1 MTQALG
7 KVTKLFVKVG
17 DVQCLVTFIIVDTN
31 NYDLLLGLDVLIK
44 MGVMVDV
51 EKSAIQIRQGPKN
64 NIQVLPLNM
73 VNMLQMVIEGNHV
86 EDEERWNE
94 TLELWGIGLQSLK
107 YGL

>member
-1 MTQALG
+1 MHLVTWSEFYNLTTCGVVTQALG

-86 EDEERWNE
+86 EDEER
-94 TLELWGIGLQSLK
+94 
-107 YGL
+107 

>member
-1 MTQALG
+1 
-7 KVTKLFVKVG
+7 
-17 DVQCLVTFIIVDTN
+17 
-31 NYDLLLGLDVLIK
+31 
-44 MGVMVDV
+44 
-51 EKSAIQIRQGPKN
+51 
-64 NIQVLPLNM
+64 M